1 MSSEIKL
8 KRSYDTKFA
17 ERLYKECFEKDRKFT
32 TEELEENCYLIVDGE
47 KGGTFFWRM
56 QYGTYEACNAIFTPY
71 RRGNYTLEFTRQCF
85 DWMFNETDCLLI
97 IGKTPIENKPAQTLA
112 RNLLGGELLPPDRED
127 KVWRLWRI
135 HKWIKHRP
143 DKTDK
148 AALKKQSR
156 KFGKKDKQGVN
167 PNG

>member
-1 MSSEIKL
+1 MSNNIKL

-17 ERLYKECFEKDRKFT
+17 ERLYKECFEKDREFT
-32 TEELEENCYLIVDGE
+32 VKELEEDCYFLVDGE
-47 KGGTFFWRM
+47 KGGMFFWKM
-56 QYGTYEACNAIFTPY
+56 HYATHEAANAIFTPY

-112 RNLLGGELLPPDRED
+112 RNLLGGEVLLPNREG

-135 HKWIKHRP
+135 GNWIKHRP
-143 DKTDK
+143 DKTAK

-156 KFGKKDKQGVN
+156 KFGRNTQGGN